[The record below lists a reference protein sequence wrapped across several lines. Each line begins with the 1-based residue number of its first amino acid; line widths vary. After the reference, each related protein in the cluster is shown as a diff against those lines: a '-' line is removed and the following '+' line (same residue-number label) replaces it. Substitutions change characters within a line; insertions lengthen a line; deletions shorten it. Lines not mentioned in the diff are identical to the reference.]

1 MDVHIWNWQ
10 HPQWPEFIWDAPA
23 LRIAEAR
30 FIERAGVIIG
40 ASKHLGDETQKG
52 LQIEV
57 LSLEALD
64 TSAIEGERL
73 DRDSVQSSIL
83 REMGLSAPPRRAGPA
98 EAGIARMMVDLYQ
111 NLTTPLT
118 EADLKHWHR
127 LIMNGRT
134 DIERAGDY
142 RTDHEP
148 MQIVSGAVYD
158 PKVHFVAPPSDRVGA
173 EMARFMDWV
182 ALTAPDGARVL
193 PAITRAGIA
202 HLWFESIHPFEDG
215 NGRVGRAIIEKLLAQ
230 RLREKGQTQGQSQG
244 QAGAGLITGIAGA
257 VLKHRKAYYAELDRA
272 CRRLDIT
279 EWLVWF
285 SERALEAQTRTLRQI
300 EFVLAKSRFMDRYR
314 GQLNPR
320 QEKVILRLFAE
331 GPDGFKGGL
340 SAANYMTITDAST
353 ATTTRDLSDLTE
365 IGALT
370 RTGERKSTR
379 YFLKLE

>member
-1 MDVHIWNWQ
+1 MTEAIWNWQ
-10 HPQWPEFIWDAPA
+10 HPQWPEFIWDAHG

-30 FIERAGVIIG
+30 FLERAGVVIG
-40 ASKHLGDETQKG
+40 ASRHLSDDDRAG
-52 LQIEV
+52 LQVDI

-73 DRDSVQSSIL
+73 DRVSVQSSIL
-83 REMGLSAPPRRAGPA
+83 KELGLSAPPRRAGPA
-98 EAGIARMMVDLYQ
+98 ETGIAQVMVDLYQ

-118 EADLKHWHR
+118 EADLKYWHR
-127 LIMNGRT
+127 LVMNGRT

-158 PKVHFVAPPSDRVGA
+158 PKVHFEAPPSERVGG

-182 ALTAPDGARVL
+182 TATAPDGPRAL

-230 RLREKGQTQGQSQG
+230 GRAGGSNTDQST
-244 QAGAGLITGIAGA
+244 GLITGIAGA

-285 SERALEAQTRTLRQI
+285 SERALEAQTRTLKQI
-300 EFVLAKSRFMDRYR
+300 EFVLAKSRFMERFR
-314 GQLNPR
+314 GQLNAR
-320 QEKVILRLFAE
+320 QEKAILRLFAE

-340 SAANYMTITDAST
+340 SAANYMTITGAST

-365 IGALT
+365 LGALT

-379 YFLKLE
+379 YHLRLE